1 MALRISVD
9 LDGLRWADL
18 FRFVDLARNGGIGPD
33 DTVDVIT
40 YGSDPMSV
48 SLSARI
54 FPSTESGFLSVEPEQ
69 APADNHRPAPL
80 SISAGPSA
88 NGASPFGYDNSQ
100 DRSASQNGSHY
111 PSFDGG
117 APERPS
123 APPPSGLPYGG
134 YDQSAADRGAP
145 GAPGGYPQFDGQQD
159 RLGGAPGG
167 QYAGFE
173 PAFDRSGQPKD
184 MAGGQNGVDS
194 PYIEEFAR
202 LQEGL
207 MRQVRRND
215 EVRPERA

>member
-33 DTVDVIT
+33 DQVDVIT

-54 FPSTESGFLSVEPEQ
+54 FPQTEGFLAVEPE
-69 APADNHRPAPL
+69 AAAADGRSAPL
-80 SISAGPSA
+80 SISPAPSS
-88 NGASPFGYDNSQ
+88 NGSAPFGYDNGVE
-100 DRSASQNGSHY
+100 RSVQPPSPHY
-111 PSFDGG
+111 PSFDG

-123 APPPSGLPYGG
+123 SPPPTGMPNYPAYEAPPE
-134 YDQSAADRGAP
+134 RGAP
-145 GAPGGYPQFDGQQD
+145 SGQGGHYPSFDNGQQD
-159 RLGGAPGG
+159 RLPGG
-167 QYAGFE
+167 GPYAGFE
-173 PAFDRSGQPKD
+173 PAFDRGQPGKE
-184 MAGGQNGVDS
+184 MPGPPNPADS

-207 MRQVRRND
+207 MRQVRRGD

>member
-33 DTVDVIT
+33 DQVDVIT

-54 FPSTESGFLSVEPEQ
+54 FPQTDGFLAVEPDGGSD
-69 APADNHRPAPL
+69 ALRSSPL
-80 SISAGPSA
+80 SISAAPATNGSA
-88 NGASPFGYDNSQ
+88 PFGYESAP
-100 DRSASQNGSHY
+100 DRSAPSNGSHY
-111 PSFDGG
+111 PAFDN
-117 APERPS
+117 APPERPS
-123 APPPSGLPYGG
+123 SPPPSYPA
-134 YDQSAADRGAP
+134 YDAPADRGAP
-145 GAPGGYPQFDGQQD
+145 QQGGNHYPSFDNGQPDRLPGG
-159 RLGGAPGG
+159 GGGSP
-167 QYAGFE
+167 YAGFE
-173 PAFDRSGQPKD
+173 PAFDRGAPGKELP
-184 MAGGQNGVDS
+184 GGNPADS

>member
-33 DTVDVIT
+33 DQVDVIT

-54 FPSTESGFLSVEPEQ
+54 FPQSEGFLAVEQEGG
-69 APADNHRPAPL
+69 ADALRSSPL
-80 SISAGPSA
+80 SISAAPA
-88 NGASPFGYDNSQ
+88 TNGSGQFGYDAAP
-100 DRSASQNGSHY
+100 DRAPSSNGSHY
-111 PSFDGG
+111 PGFEN
-117 APERPS
+117 APERPTS
-123 APPPSGLPYGG
+123 PPPSGLSYPA
-134 YDQSAADRGAP
+134 YDAPADRGQPAQ
-145 GAPGGYPQFDGQQD
+145 GANHYPSFDNGQPD
-159 RLGGAPGG
+159 RLPPGNGGGG
-167 QYAGFE
+167 PYAGFE
-173 PAFDRSGQPKD
+173 PAFDRGAPGKELP
-184 MAGGQNGVDS
+184 GGNPADS